1 MVIINLVTGHED
13 AGARPCRAVAHFA
26 DQGGGA
32 TPLLELI
39 GDEPGTVFSY

>member
-1 MVIINLVTGHED
+1 MRTPVP
-13 AGARPCRAVAHFA
+13 ARVALFAHFA